1 MLNPHYVLLS
11 RASKEKMRL
20 TVELVRRGA
29 TVLREAC
36 QTCGGVQ
43 VRYHGK
49 VLCTNHED
57 LSGVLTTEEVT
68 YDSVVVGLRTSL
80 LSKMKDAIDLLDR
93 ERDVVKQDQVVTLLT
108 KYVEL
113 LQKLPERR

>member
-1 MLNPHYVLLS
+1 MS

-36 QTCGGVQ
+36 PTCGGVQ

-49 VLCTNHED
+49 VLCTNHDD
-57 LSGVLTTEEVT
+57 LSGVLSTEEIT
-68 YDSVVVGLRTSL
+68 YDSVVSGLRTLL
-80 LSKMKDAIDLLDR
+80 LSKMRDTVDLLDK
-93 ERDVVKQDQVVTLLT
+93 EGDVLKQDQVVTLLA
-108 KYVEL
+108 KYFEL
-113 LQKLPERR
+113 LQKLPERH

>member
-1 MLNPHYVLLS
+1 MS
-11 RASKEKMRL
+11 RASKEKMRI

-29 TVLREAC
+29 TLLKEPCTV
-36 QTCGGVQ
+36 CGGVQ

-49 VLCTNHED
+49 VICTSHDD

-68 YDSVVVGLRTSL
+68 YEAVASSLRTLL
-80 LSKMKDAIDLLDR
+80 LSKAREAADLLEKEQDTL
-93 ERDVVKQDQVVTLLT
+93 KQDQLVSLIS

-113 LQKLPERR
+113 LQKLPENR

>member
-1 MLNPHYVLLS
+1 MS
-11 RASKEKMRL
+11 RASKEKMQL

-29 TVLREAC
+29 TLLKEPCAV
-36 QTCGGVQ
+36 CGGVQ

-49 VLCTNHED
+49 VICTNHDD

-68 YDSVVVGLRTSL
+68 YEAVTSSLRTLL
-80 LSKMKDAIDLLDR
+80 LSKAREAADLLEKEQDAL
-93 ERDVVKQDQVVTLLT
+93 KQDQLVSLIT

-113 LQKLPERR
+113 LQKLPESR